1 MRNAPGAFN
10 CPPVNLDISQTPLTI
25 IAVNGVRPFV
35 QICFMENASFT
46 TYKL

>member
-1 MRNAPGAFN
+1 MHRGLSI
-10 CPPVNLDISQTPLTI
+10 VLTLDKRQTPLTI
-25 IAVNGVRPFV
+25 IAVNGVCPFV